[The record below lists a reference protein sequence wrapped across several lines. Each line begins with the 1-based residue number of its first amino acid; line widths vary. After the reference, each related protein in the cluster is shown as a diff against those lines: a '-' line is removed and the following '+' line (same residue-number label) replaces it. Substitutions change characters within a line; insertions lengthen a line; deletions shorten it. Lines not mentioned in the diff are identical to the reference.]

1 MIECEYKFE
10 DFSETPKK
18 STPNKNT
25 KIFVSNRVSYRIW
38 ENSIDGE
45 KLHSSHTTL
54 KITIPYKIRPLDR
67 KRVMTTLTGMFLNS
81 EYKNRLSSK
90 LAEI

>member
-18 STPNKNT
+18 STPNKNV
-25 KIFVSNRVSYRIW
+25 KNFVSNRIDYRIW
-38 ENSIDGE
+38 ENSIDSE

-54 KITIPYKIRPLDR
+54 KITIP
-67 KRVMTTLTGMFLNS
+67 
-81 EYKNRLSSK
+81 
-90 LAEI
+90 

>member
-18 STPNKNT
+18 STPIKNV
-25 KIFVSNRVSYRIW
+25 KNFVSNRIDYRIW
-38 ENSIDGE
+38 ENSIDSE

-54 KITIPYKIRPLDR
+54 KITIP
-67 KRVMTTLTGMFLNS
+67 
-81 EYKNRLSSK
+81 
-90 LAEI
+90 